1 MKWVGNDTA
10 EPPNQF
16 SSRMKAGILTN
27 SFFPLNEDPKEYF
40 RRANEARLKF
50 QIGPPQPT
58 PAYSVEQLLGF
69 GLIGLYD
76 PERQEDFRHA
86 LPILYDAKLAPDFTA
101 AIPSPPPECSS
112 RPA

>member
-1 MKWVGNDTA
+1 MLKMKWVGNDTA
-10 EPPNQF
+10 EPPNP
-16 SSRMKAGILTN
+16 T
-27 SFFPLNEDPKEYF
+27 
-40 RRANEARLKF
+40 NEARLRF

-58 PAYSVEQLLGF
+58 PAYSVKQLQGF

-101 AIPSPPPECSS
+101 ANPSPPPE
-112 RPA
+112 